1 MVLARWGAEL
11 LVTFLASG
19 RESVVLNLQL
29 DLRILGFTAAVSIL
43 TGIVFGFIPGIRAT
57 HIDLAPVL
65 KVQRGGSRIGGFG
78 WRSGKVLVVSQV
90 ALCLLLLIG
99 AGLFTRSL
107 QKLNSQDTGVDRD
120 SVLVVRVEPKGS
132 DQRGVTG
139 TSQRLHR
146 TYRDLIAGVESIPG
160 VRSASMAR
168 FTPTSPISF
177 SAQLKSTAGDNI
189 SIPSVMAYPNYFA
202 TMGMPIV
209 AGRDFSPGDLEE
221 SGPFVMVVNQTF
233 ARQVFKGEDPVGK
246 RISTRLTGR
255 SLEIIGV
262 VKDSRYANL
271 RGETPPVMYQPFL
284 QTQTGRGQM
293 VLYVRAAGNS
303 GLILPRVREE
313 VQKIDG
319 SLPLFE
325 IRTLAEEM
333 NAALIRERLIAS
345 LSGFFGILAM
355 LLASIG
361 LYGLLAFS
369 VVQRTGEIG
378 IRMALGARPGAVMW
392 MVTREALLL
401 VLIGVLVGIPAALAM
416 AHLASNQIS
425 GLLFGLSPTDPL
437 TIAAATAL
445 LVWVAIVAGYLPAR
459 RASRVDP
466 IMALRNE

>member
-1 MVLARWGAEL
+1 
-11 LVTFLASG
+11 
-19 RESVVLNLQL
+19 
-29 DLRILGFTAAVSIL
+29 
-43 TGIVFGFIPGIRAT
+43 
-57 HIDLAPVL
+57 
-65 KVQRGGSRIGGFG
+65 
-78 WRSGKVLVVSQV
+78 
-90 ALCLLLLIG
+90 
-99 AGLFTRSL
+99 
-107 QKLNSQDTGVDRD
+107 
-120 SVLVVRVEPKGS
+120 
-132 DQRGVTG
+132 
-139 TSQRLHR
+139 
-146 TYRDLIAGVESIPG
+146 
-160 VRSASMAR
+160 
-168 FTPTSPISF
+168 
-177 SAQLKSTAGDNI
+177 
-189 SIPSVMAYPNYFA
+189 MAYPNYFA

>member
-1 MVLARWGAEL
+1 
-11 LVTFLASG
+11 
-19 RESVVLNLQL
+19 
-29 DLRILGFTAAVSIL
+29 
-43 TGIVFGFIPGIRAT
+43 
-57 HIDLAPVL
+57 
-65 KVQRGGSRIGGFG
+65 
-78 WRSGKVLVVSQV
+78 
-90 ALCLLLLIG
+90 
-99 AGLFTRSL
+99 
-107 QKLNSQDTGVDRD
+107 
-120 SVLVVRVEPKGS
+120 
-132 DQRGVTG
+132 
-139 TSQRLHR
+139 
-146 TYRDLIAGVESIPG
+146 
-160 VRSASMAR
+160 MAR

-355 LLASIG
+355 LLASVG
-361 LYGLLAFS
+361 LYGLLAFA